1 MNSNK
6 MIFAGIAGMVALAA
20 GLYLSG
26 FMALLLLKLDTG
38 LLEWTT
44 YVRYI
49 NTIDQP
55 QVLPY
60 AGKIKMAGMFGF
72 GIPALAYAGLL
83 VLLFK
88 QARRS
93 AHGDARF
100 ATRADLAKAGLL
112 KDTPTGIVLGKFG
125 NDLIRLGGQQ
135 HAILTAPTRSGKTVG
150 VAIPVLLTFED
161 SIVALDIK
169 GELYATTSGWRQS
182 QGHQVY
188 VWAPFTEDRISHRFN
203 PFMCVSRDPDLRIN
217 QLQSIGAILYP
228 EDPNKDP
235 FWINQSRSAFF
246 AFALYMF
253 ENWDA
258 MAVQGFPLCSDPN
271 TSLLFPSF
279 ERIYH
284 LSSGD
289 GNDPKAH
296 LRRLMAQTFVGD
308 ATRTAFANLLSQA
321 EETFSSILGSMQEPL
336 HMFLN
341 PILAAATNA
350 SDFDVGELRRRR
362 MTVYVVVSPNKLG
375 EARKILNIFF
385 SMVLARNT
393 SEMPGEH
400 PAIKHQCL
408 LLMDEFT
415 AMGRVDIL
423 ASSISYTAGYWVR
436 SLPIIQSLS
445 QLDATYG
452 DDVARTFVT
461 NHAASIA
468 FAPREQRDAEEYSK
482 MLGDT
487 TVRRRQR
494 STSHGQNGNVSYTEI
509 EERRELMKPQELKA
523 LGGDLQIIFYEGC
536 AHPIKCNKI
545 RYYSDKYFK
554 GRLLPK
560 VSIPSLDFGKPPKS
574 DTLPQP
580 RMSDVARQKLDT

>member
-1 MNSNK
+1 M
-6 MIFAGIAGMVALAA
+6 MFAAASGLLTLAA
-20 GLYLSG
+20 GLFFSG
-26 FMALLLLKLDTG
+26 FLALLLLQLDTA
-38 LLEWTT
+38 LLQWNT
-44 YVRYI
+44 YLRYI
-49 NTIDQP
+49 NTIDLP
-55 QVLPY
+55 QVQPY
-60 AGKIKMAGMFGF
+60 AGKIKAGGIIGF
-72 GIPALAYAGLL
+72 GLPLLGYVGLL
-83 VLLFK
+83 FLLFK
-88 QARRS
+88 PARRS

-135 HAILTAPTRSGKTVG
+135 HVILTAPTRSGKTVG

-169 GELYATTSGWRQS
+169 GELVATTSGWRQS
-182 QGHQVY
+182 QGHQVC
-188 VWAPFTEDRISHRFN
+188 VWAPFTEDRITHRFN

-228 EDPNKDP
+228 DDPNKDP

-253 ENWDA
+253 ENWDDLER
-258 MAVQGFPLCSDPN
+258 QQFPLCGDPN
-271 TSLLFPSF
+271 VSPLFPSF
-279 ERIYH
+279 ERIYR

-289 GNDPKAH
+289 GSDPKAQ
-296 LRRLMAQTFVGD
+296 LRKLMAQAFVGD
-308 ATRTAFANLLSQA
+308 KTRTAFANLLSQA

-350 SDFDVGELRRRR
+350 CDFDVGELRRRK

-423 ASSISYTAGYWVR
+423 ASSISYTAGYWMR

-452 DDVARTFVT
+452 ADVARTFVT
-461 NHAASIA
+461 NHAASIV

-494 STSHGQNGNVSYTEI
+494 STSHGQSGNVSYTEI

-523 LGGDLQIIFYEGC
+523 LGGDSQIIFYEGC
-536 AHPIKCNKI
+536 PHPIKCSKI
-545 RYYSDKYFK
+545 KYYRDKYFEE
-554 GRLLPK
+554 RLLSK
-560 VSIPSLDFGKPPKS
+560 VNIPPLNFGKTSAPNQSAWPQIS
-574 DTLPQP
+574 DL
-580 RMSDVARQKLDT
+580 ARQRLGS